1 MTDGIKM
8 KEQAL
13 TEDLNKEEI
22 FSSNLEKYAELL
34 VKNGINIQKNQTL
47 VVNAP
52 IEASDF
58 VKIIAKIAYR
68 DGAKNVHV
76 EYRDE
81 QLSLIKF
88 LNAPDEAFDE
98 APQWKADGF
107 AQMAENDAAFLSITG
122 SDPQLLKDADP
133 SKVARAN
140 KANSMAMA
148 KFRRYTMNSD
158 VSWCVAAVSNEKW
171 AEKVFPDMTSENA
184 TTMLWDKIFMANRVY
199 TDDPVKAWEDHIIV
213 LNKKMDFLNRMQF
226 KSLHYKSS
234 KTDLTVELP
243 KDHIWAGGGEDTT
256 KGVYFIAN
264 MPTEEVFTLPLKTGV
279 NGHVASTLPLNYSG
293 NTIDD
298 FVLTFKDGKIVDMK
312 AEKGYETLKK
322 LIETDEGSAYLGEV
336 ALVPYDSPVSNSNTI
351 FLNTLFDEN
360 ASCHF
365 ALGAAYPK
373 SIKGGDKMTDEE
385 LEKIGVNTSLSHV
398 DFMVGSSDMDIKA
411 YTEDGREFQIF
422 KDGNWA
428 F

>member
-1 MTDGIKM
+1 MTEENKIND
-8 KEQAL
+8 QTL
-13 TEDLNKEEI
+13 TEDLTKADV
-22 FSSNLEKYAELL
+22 FKKNLEKYAQLL

-52 IEASDF
+52 IEAADF
-58 VKIIAKIAYR
+58 VKVIAKAAYAS
-68 DGAKNVHV
+68 GAKNVHV

-98 APQWKADGF
+98 APKWKADGF
-107 AQMAENDAAFLSITG
+107 AQMAEDDAAFLSITG

-158 VSWCVAAVSNEKW
+158 VSWCVAAVSNDRW
-171 AEKVFPDMTSENA
+171 AEKVFPHVSSDQAEI
-184 TTMLWDKIFMANRVY
+184 MLWDKIFMANRVY
-199 TDDPVKAWEDHIIV
+199 TNDPVKAWEDHIKV
-213 LNKKMDFLNRMQF
+213 LNEKMDFLNRMQF
-226 KSLHYKSS
+226 KSLHYKSPL
-234 KTDLTVELP
+234 TDLTVELP
-243 KDHIWAGGGEDTT
+243 KGHIWAGGGEDTT

-279 NGHVASTLPLNYSG
+279 NGYVASTLPLNYSG
-293 NTIDD
+293 NTIDG
-298 FVLTFKDGKIVDMK
+298 FVLTFQDGKVVDMK
-312 AEKGYETLKK
+312 AEKGYDTLKK

-336 ALVPYDSPVSNSNTI
+336 ALVPYDSPVSNSKTI

-398 DFMVGSSDMDIKA
+398 DFMIGSSDMDIKA
-411 YTEDGREFQIF
+411 YTEDGREYQIF

>member
-1 MTDGIKM
+1 MT
-8 KEQAL
+8 
-13 TEDLNKEEI
+13 EEI
-22 FSSNLEKYAELL
+22 FVKNETMVEDLKDKNVFKKNLMKYAQLL

-52 IEASDF
+52 IEAADF
-58 VKIIAKIAYR
+58 VKVIAEVAYKT
-68 DGAKNVHV
+68 GAKNVHV

-81 QLSLIKF
+81 KLSLIKL

-107 AQMAENDAAFLSITG
+107 EQMAKEDAAFLSITG

-140 KANSMAMA
+140 KANSLAMA

-158 VSWCVAAVSNEKW
+158 VSWCVAAVPSEKW
-171 AEKVFPDMTSENA
+171 AEKVFPFVDENQA
-184 TTMLWDKIFMANRVY
+184 VIKLWDKIFMANRVY
-199 TDDPVKAWEDHIIV
+199 SENPVKAWEDHIKV
-213 LNKKMDFLNRMQF
+213 LNEKMDFLNKMQF
-226 KSLHYKSS
+226 KSLNYKSPI
-234 KTDLTVELP
+234 TDLTVELP
-243 KDHIWAGGGEDTT
+243 KGHIWAGGGEDTT

-279 NGHVASTLPLNYSG
+279 NGYVGSTLPLNYSG
-293 NTIDD
+293 NTIED
-298 FVLTFKDGKIVDMK
+298 FVLTFKDGKVVDMK
-312 AEKGYETLKK
+312 AEKGYDTLKK

-336 ALVPYDSPVSNSNTI
+336 ALVPYDSPVSNSKTI

-373 SIKGGDKMTDEE
+373 SIQSGDKMTDEE
-385 LEKIGVNTSLSHV
+385 LEGIGVNTSLSHV
-398 DFMVGSSDMDIKA
+398 DFMVGSSDMDITA
-411 YTEDGREFQIF
+411 YTHDDKEYPIF
-422 KDGNWA
+422 KNGNWA